1 MDKLNQL
8 ISDTKARCDANMATD
23 KKINAEVT
31 ERQERMNQIQAMLL
45 EDQGAL
51 KALGSLRNEE
61 VAEESE

>member
-8 ISDTKARCDANMATD
+8 IYDTKARFDANMATY